1 MSKPRP
7 KITCLRDET
16 VKVDGI
22 VYRRD
27 QQFDFCLFDC
37 EHRNNDMECPNN
49 FIVCPHSYLRFSEK
63 PPNSVLRSDKTVG
76 QTIEN
81 IKNQKVEK
89 PYMSNAWAFG
99 STPDTRAA
107 KDAKIKA
114 AKAAKTAKLKAARE
128 AIDAKVKAFLKVY
141 DELKAAKKQQRLD
154 EIYADLEAG
163 RYSISPSGELFV
175 DSELNRKRITKAE
188 YVKDK
193 FEEPENT
200 DPHKIDYESYI
211 DGNNSD
217 VELDYLEER
226 YRDLDNSKKPLYDRS
241 YKRLTK
247 AKEDELLAI
256 RKFNKETQLYS
267 FPKTEKGR
275 HSQDKLSEANIW
287 AIRAV
292 ANKYKYNSAKLTVY
306 ELFAEGTI
314 GFTQAMHRYDPT
326 KNARLSTYAW
336 YYVKKIVN
344 EAIGK
349 ETKNSCPPERV
360 QRICKSLKR
369 EIELCYKLKG
379 KNPTEDEIVGRVAQ
393 LLPEEKEPTIRQVY
407 RLHVVDYIPPVGQK
421 PLEGKSEYF
430 IDTDSDQEEDST
442 PVKTYGNSEIQTGS
456 LDASDTDISAKGEKD
471 GEFIDHKTPSAEERF
486 MLREDCSKILWIV
499 NNKLNPKLRDI
510 LKMRHGAMNGDNRE
524 YNFTQIGKHYGCNA
538 STAWRWYRKAI
549 ETVLEACD
557 NC

>member
-1 MSKPRP
+1 MSKPKPKP

-37 EHRNNDMECPNN
+37 EHRNNAMECPNN
-49 FIVCPHSYLRFSEK
+49 LIVCPHSYLRFSEK
-63 PPNSVLRSDKTVG
+63 PPDSVFCSDKTVG

-107 KDAKIKA
+107 KDAKIEA

-128 AIDAKVKAFLKVY
+128 AIDAKVKAFLKAY
-141 DELKAAKKQQRLD
+141 DKLIAAKDQQRSD
-154 EIYADLEAG
+154 EIYADLVAG
-163 RYSISPSGELFV
+163 RYSISNGQLFV
-175 DSELNRKRITKAE
+175 DSDPGKLNRRRITKAE

-193 FEEPENT
+193 FEEHPR
-200 DPHKIDYESYI
+200 KIDNESDI
-211 DGNNSD
+211 GGNNSD
-217 VELDYLEER
+217 VDLEER

-247 AKEDELLAI
+247 TKEDELLAV
-256 RKFNKETQLYS
+256 RKFNEKTQRYS
-267 FPKTEKGR
+267 FPKTKKGR
-275 HSQDKLSEANIW
+275 SNQDKLSKANIW
-287 AIRAV
+287 VIRAV
-292 ANKYKYNSAKLTVY
+292 ANKYKSNSAKLTVD

-326 KNARLSTYAW
+326 KKARLSTYAW

-369 EIELCYKLKG
+369 EIELWYKLKG

-393 LLPEEKEPTIRQVY
+393 LLPKEKKPTIRQVY

-421 PLEGKSEYF
+421 PLEGEPEYF

-442 PVKTYGNSEIQTGS
+442 TVKTYGNSEIQTGR
-456 LDASDTDISAKGEKD
+456 LDESDTGISANGEKD
-471 GEFIDHKTPSAEERF
+471 GEFIDHKTLSAEYCFTFGENGAKF
-486 MLREDCSKILWIV
+486 LRIV
-499 NNKLNPKLRDI
+499 RNKLDTKSWNI
-510 LKMRHGAMNGDNRE
+510 LKMRHGVMTGDNHE
-524 YNFTQIGKHYGCNA
+524 YTFAQIGKYYGCDA

-549 ETVLEACD
+549 ETARKACD

>member
-1 MSKPRP
+1 MSKPKP
-7 KITCLRDET
+7 KITCPRDGM

-22 VYRRD
+22 EYRIDPR
-27 QQFDFCLFDC
+27 FNFCLSKC
-37 EHRNNDMECPNN
+37 EHRNNAMECPNN
-49 FIVCPHSYLRFSEK
+49 LIVCPHIYLRPFSEK
-63 PPNSVLRSDKTVG
+63 PPDLVFRSDKTLG

-114 AKAAKTAKLKAARE
+114 AKAAKAAKIKAARKAKDKAFLKAYDKLKAAK
-128 AIDAKVKAFLKVY
+128 D
-141 DELKAAKKQQRLD
+141 QQRLD
-154 EIYADLEAG
+154 EIFADLEAG
-163 RYSISPSGELFV
+163 RYSISLGQLFV
-175 DSELNRKRITKAE
+175 DSELNRERITKAE

-200 DPHKIDYESYI
+200 DPHKIDNESYI
-211 DGNNSD
+211 GGNNSD
-217 VELDYLEER
+217 VELEEP

-275 HSQDKLSEANIW
+275 SNQDKLCKANIW

-292 ANKYKYNSAKLTVY
+292 AKRYKYNSAKLTFDD
-306 ELFAEGTI
+306 LFAAGTI
-314 GFTQAMHRYDPT
+314 GLTEAMHRYDPT
-326 KNARLSTYAW
+326 KNTQLSTYAW
-336 YYVKKIVN
+336 WYVAKTVN

-349 ETKNSCPPERV
+349 ETKISCQPEKV

-369 EIELCYKLKG
+369 EIEFLYKLTG

-393 LLPEEKEPTIRQVY
+393 LLTKEKRPTIRQVY
-407 RLHVVDYIPPVGQK
+407 RFYVVDDIPPVERK
-421 PLEGKSEYF
+421 PLDDEPEDF
-430 IDTDSDQEEDST
+430 IDTDSDQEEDLT
-442 PVKTYGNSEIQTGS
+442 MVKSYGDSEIQTCS
-456 LDASDTDISAKGEKD
+456 LDESETGISANGEKE
-471 GEFIDHKTPSAEERF
+471 GEFIDHKTLSAKYCFTFKENWLKF
-486 MLREDCSKILWIV
+486 LWIV
-499 NNKLNPKLRDI
+499 HNKLDTKLGDI
-510 LKMRHGAMNGDNRE
+510 LKMRHGAMTGDNRE
-524 YNFTQIGKHYGCNA
+524 YNFAQIGKHYGCDT
-538 STAWRWYRKAI
+538 STASRWYWKAI
-549 ETVLEACD
+549 ETVREAWD